1 MPKCDCPS
9 AGVPTFDC
17 VRCGARGTASPRPS
31 GETPAPPAQVT
42 PEAKSQSAA
51 VTRESAASGSTLSP
65 AECNCPHPSS
75 CNHAETCIL
84 SFRAMRQ
91 PPAPQVPV
99 ARCGDTGPDRFCDL
113 SVGHGGG
120 HCTTTEAAPQVPVG
134 ERKPIEHDLKV
145 APEFFDALASGA
157 KRFELRR
164 ADRDFRVWDTLRLRE
179 WEGDY
184 TGREHRAF
192 VTYVLSEGPWLA
204 PGYACL
210 GIAPLPALRS
220 PSPGEALD
228 LARLFHDTYERL
240 APSFGYET
248 RKDTRT
254 FDPTTPNGRL
264 MVVVCGEVLA
274 ALASPAARREDFERA
289 KHLYMGAAIR
299 RIEAGGYSPEAHA
312 AVTEAD
318 RLLGL
323 TTEDA

>member
-1 MPKCDCPS
+1 
-9 AGVPTFDC
+9 
-17 VRCGARGTASPRPS
+17 
-31 GETPAPPAQVT
+31 
-42 PEAKSQSAA
+42 
-51 VTRESAASGSTLSP
+51 
-65 AECNCPHPSS
+65 
-75 CNHAETCIL
+75 
-84 SFRAMRQ
+84 
-91 PPAPQVPV
+91 
-99 ARCGDTGPDRFCDL
+99 
-113 SVGHGGG
+113 
-120 HCTTTEAAPQVPVG
+120 VPVG